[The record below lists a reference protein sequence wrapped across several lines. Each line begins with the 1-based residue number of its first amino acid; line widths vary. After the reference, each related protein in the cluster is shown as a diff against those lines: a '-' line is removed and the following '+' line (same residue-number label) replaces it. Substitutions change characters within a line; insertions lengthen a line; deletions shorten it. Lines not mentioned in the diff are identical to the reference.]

1 MTQQDQDKII
11 DRIRK
16 LLKHAND
23 NASGA
28 EAERDTA
35 MRMAMKLLAMH
46 NLSMSQVEM
55 EDKEDRDQTFI
66 EEFPDPFRRV
76 VAEAIAKLFFCKF
89 YSGQVPNKQKR
100 YFYFVGLESNATT
113 AAEMTSWLL
122 KSIYSES
129 QRAQKANGN
138 AHGFGTTF
146 RNAVAIRISERCDA
160 IRSEAEQEDVAAR
173 EAAEQA
179 GTSDATALALST
191 LYANEQAANESY
203 IKDILKIELKTK
215 NSTLHKKS
223 KKADEMGR
231 EFGDKVNLNKQIPTT
246 PKADDSAA
254 PVVLIGN

>member
-146 RNAVAIRISERCDA
+146 RNAAAIRISERCDA
-160 IRSEAEQEDVAAR
+160 IRADAVKEDEETRGSEDQTVSASTQ
-173 EAAEQA
+173 
-179 GTSDATALALST
+179 LALST
-191 LYANEQAANESY
+191 LYENEQAANEAY
-203 IKDILKIELKTK
+203 IRDILKIELKTK

-231 EFGDKVNLNKQIPTT
+231 EFGDKVNLDKQIAATPT
-246 PKADDSAA
+246 PDDSA
-254 PVVLIGN
+254 PVALIGN